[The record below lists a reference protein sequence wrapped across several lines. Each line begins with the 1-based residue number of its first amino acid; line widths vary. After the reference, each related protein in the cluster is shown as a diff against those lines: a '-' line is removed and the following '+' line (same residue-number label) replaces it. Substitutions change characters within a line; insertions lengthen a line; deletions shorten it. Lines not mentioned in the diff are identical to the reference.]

1 MHNNKNAVSKHLINV
16 GISGMAAAGSKIVTK
31 KGAKPL
37 YISNE
42 LPEMQIYFMSNTS
55 YRFMPAFRDHEI
67 IPCFSPEAFGI
78 RL

>member
-1 MHNNKNAVSKHLINV
+1 MHNNKNAVSKYLINV
-16 GISGMAAAGSKIVTK
+16 GISCMAAAGSKIATK

-55 YRFMPAFRDHEI
+55 CRFMQAFKDHEI